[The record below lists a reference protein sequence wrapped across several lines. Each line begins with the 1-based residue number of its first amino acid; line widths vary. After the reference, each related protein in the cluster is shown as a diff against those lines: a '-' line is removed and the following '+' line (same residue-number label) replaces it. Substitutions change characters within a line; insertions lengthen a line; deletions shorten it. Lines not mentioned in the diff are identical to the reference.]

1 LTTFTGTVGVTTPL
15 ASILTDNPGTTAING
30 GLNITTGFQS
40 YLDNVTLGGNTTL
53 TSTTSG
59 NITIGLVGPN
69 GIYGFTTLVG
79 VGGNIALIANS
90 TANVKINGAIS
101 GVVTLNGTAG
111 TSYIAPNPGNTG
123 INLYLSTPVS
133 PFVFIYTAPPAMF
146 RLNNIIIDVA
156 TLFGR
161 DSGLIVDPTVGHTNE
176 PVSITYEQDGGAGTR
191 LGLLDTDKLFSNYD
205 LSDEENARK
214 KNKKH

>member
-1 LTTFTGTVGVTTPL
+1 VVGGISALT
-15 ASILTDNPGTTAING
+15 SILTDNPGITAING
-30 GLNITTGFQS
+30 GLNITTGAQT

-53 TSTTSG
+53 TSTTTG
-59 NITIGLVGPN
+59 DITIGLVGPN
-69 GIYGFTTLVG
+69 GVYGYTTLVG

-123 INLYLSTPVS
+123 INLYYSVPVS
-133 PFVFIYTAPPAMF
+133 PYVFIYTAPPASF
-146 RLNNIIIDVA
+146 RLNNIVIDVG
-156 TLFGR
+156 LIFGR
-161 DSGLIVDPTVGHTNE
+161 DSGLIVDPTLGHTNE
-176 PVSITYEQDGGAGTR
+176 PVSITFESANSGGAR
-191 LGLLDTDKLFSNYD
+191 LGLMDTDKLFSNYD

-214 KNKKH
+214 NKKH